1 MTAKTKR
8 VITAISFIVILSVVL
23 LLSVAYIQYRDFK
36 KAFISKLSAQATSF
50 IGQEVSVDDL
60 SFSPAGAIALQNIIV
75 HNPEGFT
82 AGKLLTI
89 EKLSLKMHYRE
100 ILKKK
105 LFFEKITVHAP
116 ELTFIRNRDGKL
128 NISDKLREFFARKPT
143 LNYRIDEFTITSGV
157 VDFNGD
163 KKFRNDDV
171 NVSLKNL
178 SSERDT
184 KTSISG
190 HTTYAGSR
198 IAIDGWAYLKNE
210 PKRLNISISSQDL
223 SLSALKE
230 SLNTCG
236 VEITKT
242 KASLYLN
249 AEGDTQKGFHFTSE
263 IGIKD
268 ARFAFLKKDIKEMLL
283 KIHAFLD
290 IRDKTILIDNA
301 SLNAGGGTAVTLQ
314 GELKDIQKDLS
325 YTARLK
331 IKGLDLSAINFM
343 KDVNVAGIVNSDD
356 LRVQG
361 SYKKLFPQLSGSL
374 ELRDGLFQARDFAA
388 GHINADIKFSAG
400 DAATFSF
407 AMKDLKY
414 RNHTI
419 PWLRAKSEIVYHD
432 NIISMKAPDIQS
444 ADFTASANNF
454 TIKLPLKKSGDGVRI
469 EMKDIHASYPAKG
482 TGTTNADLSMTLN
495 KDRNVFSGDFGFS
508 AREVMLKEMR
518 AGFIKGSGS
527 FNEKNY
533 SVDISQADIS
543 GGRIRIAAEGRTSG
557 DIFPIKIKSSAD
569 NINIESLYSNI
580 SKIVSISYPQSG
592 HIQKAVFEA
601 TIESSGAVQG
611 SADVQAE
618 KITIP
623 VANKKRAIIKDG
635 ILKAGVKFKGKDLD
649 FTGDAKAGKL
659 SARISGSVNGFSNR
673 DRLIM
678 VHLSFPE
685 VKALDVRET
694 FWDIFPDS
702 LLYIGMDGSLTADI
716 SVRYDAS
723 ALEVNGKLLLGDLVL
738 NGENGEYSVGPMRG
752 VLPVVYTQGNDK
764 MSPPELPSFE
774 QGEFK
779 NTSHYYAEQKRDDS
793 YNLISL
799 GTVSYGF
806 QLLDNVNLW
815 VRPEGKFM
823 HIGYFSGNIFGGK
836 LHGSGIMNLADKF
849 QYKAGFLLEGL
860 SLTQLCE
867 RIEPIKGYI
876 SGKVNG
882 TATVKGSGAGLS
894 QLIGKADFWTYG
906 TKDEKTK
913 ISKEFLHKVGGPSLK
928 MYLGDRNFDRGI
940 MSLYLQNGFVIFR
953 ELEISNRN
961 FIGIKDLDMKV
972 APLNNRI
979 AIDHLMWSITEAA
992 FRAKEKE

>member
-8 VITAISFIVILSVVL
+8 VLTAISFIVILSVAL

-230 SLNTCG
+230 SLNTYG

-325 YTARLK
+325 YNARLK
-331 IKGLDLSAINFM
+331 IKGLDLSAINFT
-343 KDVNVAGIVNSDD
+343 KDMNIAGILNSDN
-356 LRVQG
+356 LQVQG
-361 SYKKLFPQLSGSL
+361 SYKKPFPALSGSL

-444 ADFTASANNF
+444 ADFTASANNV
-454 TIKLPLKKSGDGVRI
+454 TIKLPLKKRGDGVRI
-469 EMKDIHASYPAKG
+469 VMKDIHASYPAKG
-482 TGTTNADLSMTLN
+482 SGTTNADLSMTLN

-623 VANKKRAIIKDG
+623 VANKKRTIIKDG

-702 LLYIGMDGSLTADI
+702 LLYTGMDGSLTADI

-723 ALEVNGKLLLGDLVL
+723 ALEVKGKLLLGDLVL

-752 VLPVVYTQGNDK
+752 VLPVVYTQGNDT

-928 MYLGDRNFDRGI
+928 MYLGDRNFDTGI

-992 FRAKEKE
+992 FRAKNKE

>member
-8 VITAISFIVILSVVL
+8 VLTAISFIVILSVAL

-230 SLNTCG
+230 SLNTYG

-325 YTARLK
+325 YNARLK
-331 IKGLDLSAINFM
+331 IKGLDLSAINFT
-343 KDVNVAGIVNSDD
+343 KDMNIAGILNSDD
-356 LRVQG
+356 LQVQG
-361 SYKKLFPQLSGSL
+361 SYKKPFPALSGSL

-592 HIQKAVFEA
+592 YIQKAVFEA

-623 VANKKRAIIKDG
+623 VANKKRTIIKDG
-635 ILKAGVKFKGKDLD
+635 ILKAGIKFKGKDLD

-752 VLPVVYTQGNDK
+752 VLPVVYTQGNDT

-992 FRAKEKE
+992 FRAKNKE

>member
-8 VITAISFIVILSVVL
+8 VITAISFIVILSVAL

-230 SLNTCG
+230 SLNTYG

-331 IKGLDLSAINFM
+331 IKGLDLSAINFT
-343 KDVNVAGIVNSDD
+343 KDMNIAGILNSDD
-356 LRVQG
+356 LQVQG
-361 SYKKLFPQLSGSL
+361 SYKKPFPALSGSL

-623 VANKKRAIIKDG
+623 VANKKRTIIKDG
-635 ILKAGVKFKGKDLD
+635 ILKAGIKFKGKDLD

-702 LLYIGMDGSLTADI
+702 LLYTGMDGSLTADI
-716 SVRYDAS
+716 SIRYDAS

-752 VLPVVYTQGNDK
+752 VLPVVYTQGNDT

-992 FRAKEKE
+992 FRAKNKE

>member
-230 SLNTCG
+230 SLNTYG

-242 KASLYLN
+242 KATLYLN
-249 AEGDTQKGFHFTSE
+249 AEGDTEKGFHFTSE

-301 SLNAGGGTAVTLQ
+301 SLNAGGGTAVKLQ

-325 YTARLK
+325 YNARLK
-331 IKGLDLSAINFM
+331 IKGLDLSAINFT
-343 KDVNVAGIVNSDD
+343 KDMNIAGILNSDD
-356 LRVQG
+356 LQVQG
-361 SYKKLFPQLSGSL
+361 SYKKPFPALSGSL
-374 ELRDGLFQARDFAA
+374 ELRDGLFQARDFAT
-388 GHINADIKFSAG
+388 GDINADIKFSAG

-623 VANKKRAIIKDG
+623 VANKKRTIIKDG
-635 ILKAGVKFKGKDLD
+635 ILKAGIKFKGKDLD

-702 LLYIGMDGSLTADI
+702 LLYTGMDGSLTADI
-716 SVRYDAS
+716 SIRYDAS

-752 VLPVVYTQGNDK
+752 VLPVVYTQGNDT

-992 FRAKEKE
+992 FRAKNKE